1 MQFLQSNHTIYILNL
16 YKNHLYIK
24 YDNIVYKLKTWKYM
38 AVNTKKIVE
47 CYNCGLFV
55 NKQDSKSFV
64 KLRCPRCKSELINEK
79 KHSVNALYFAIS
91 SILLFIILNIY
102 PLLTLSLGVTQ
113 LEATLIGTVSILLEQ
128 NFFFVALIVFFTV
141 IVAPV
146 LNSIIIIMSFIQKYT
161 KIKLLTKTF
170 LHDSFHFFKH
180 WGFVEVFIISIIVT
194 YIKLVGMVSSTKFDI
209 GFYVMLVY
217 IFCLYMANKSFEDKN
232 VFGE

>member
-1 MQFLQSNHTIYILNL
+1 MT
-16 YKNHLYIK
+16 
-24 YDNIVYKLKTWKYM
+24 
-38 AVNTKKIVE
+38 VNTNEVIE

-55 NKQDSKSFV
+55 NKERQEEFI
-64 KLRCPRCKSELINEK
+64 KLKCPRCNSKLISEK
-79 KHSVNALYFAIS
+79 KHSINALYYSISSLLLFAI
-91 SILLFIILNIY
+91 LNVY
-102 PLLTLSLGVTQ
+102 PLLTLSLGVTE
-113 LEATLIGTVSILLEQ
+113 LKATLIGTVLILLEQ
-128 NFFFVALIVFFTV
+128 NFFFVALIVFFTA

-146 LNSIIIIMSFIQKYT
+146 LNSIIIIISFIQKYT

-194 YIKLVGMVSSTKFDI
+194 YIKLIGMVSSTKFDI

-217 IFCLYMANKSFEDKN
+217 IFCLYMANKSYEDKN